1 MAATVLLA
9 TAPFIASAATVS
21 RNLTVGMSGADV
33 SSLQTFLSHDDRYYQ
48 DGVATG
54 HFGPLTKVAVQN
66 FQTYNNLPKTGEI
79 DAATLPVLKAKMV
92 LDGNGGPKAMISGV
106 SVVAQDDTALISFDT
121 DKAAQGLVYFST
133 KPLAITEHWNSVD
146 VVGNM
151 VAADNDFHYAESIV
165 IKNLKP
171 NTMYYYMVQATDK
184 DNNVSTSLPDTF
196 VTPSD
201 N

>member
-1 MAATVLLA
+1 M
-9 TAPFIASAATVS
+9 
-21 RNLTVGMSGADV
+21 
-33 SSLQTFLSHDDRYYQ
+33 
-48 DGVATG
+48 
-54 HFGPLTKVAVQN
+54 
-66 FQTYNNLPKTGEI
+66 
-79 DAATLPVLKAKMV
+79 PVLKAKMV

-121 DKAAQGLVYFST
+121 DKAAQGLVYFSI